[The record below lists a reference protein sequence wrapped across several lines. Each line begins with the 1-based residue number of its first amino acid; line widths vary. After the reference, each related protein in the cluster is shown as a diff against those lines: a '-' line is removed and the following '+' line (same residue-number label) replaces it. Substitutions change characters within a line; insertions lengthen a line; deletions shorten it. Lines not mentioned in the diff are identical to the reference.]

1 MKQQNPR
8 HNQAGDGLVVVII
21 FLALIGVGVWWLHSH
36 KNEMDKEGRAFA
48 RQMIEEIT
56 VKHNKA
62 FLANNLA
69 PQAKIDLP
77 PSSQEALIMQ
87 LTEMGVPAQPIKIE
101 ESMVWESQFFEPKG
115 YFTAHLNYP
124 ARGAVMQIA
133 ISHPVSKW
141 QLDNVTFTPERAG
154 Q

>member
-1 MKQQNPR
+1 M
-8 HNQAGDGLVVVII
+8 V
-21 FLALIGVGVWWLHSH
+21 
-36 KNEMDKEGRAFA
+36 
-48 RQMIEEIT
+48 EEIA

-62 FLANNLA
+62 FMANNLA

-124 ARGAVMQIA
+124 ARGAAMQLA

-141 QLDNVTFTPERAG
+141 QLDNVTFTPERGG